1 MYAGRLC
8 QAPDD
13 LGRDF
18 LFTPLSAAEFPSDFG
33 ADFAADLDSGGTSLF
48 RVANGG
54 VTFFATALNAKH
66 AMFFPTSWL
75 QTFRSCF
82 VGTRLEGYK
91 YCVHVPPLVIIFS

>member
-18 LFTPLSAAEFPSDFG
+18 LFSPPSAAEFPSDFG
-33 ADFAADLDSGGTSLF
+33 ADFAADLDRGETSFLL
-48 RVANGG
+48 VANGG
-54 VTFFATALNAKH
+54 VIFFATALNTKYAR
-66 AMFFPTSWL
+66 FFPMIWL

-82 VGTRLEGYK
+82 VGTRLEGLAH
-91 YCVHVPPLVIIFS
+91 CGVRGRRR